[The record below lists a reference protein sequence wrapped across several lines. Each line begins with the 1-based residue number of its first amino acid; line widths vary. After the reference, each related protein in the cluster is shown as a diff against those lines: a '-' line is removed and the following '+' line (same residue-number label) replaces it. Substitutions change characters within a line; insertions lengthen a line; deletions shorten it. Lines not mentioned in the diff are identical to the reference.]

1 LFFPVGFLAQERDER
16 TEQMLTDST
25 QIAVERALSGVAE
38 RQRVSAHNLANAVTP
53 GFRSQRVTFEEQLGQ
68 ALRAGRPDQAG
79 ISTVAANTPVDING
93 NDVLVEEETTILLES
108 GVRYEALAEALNYKF
123 GLLRTAIGGS

>member
-1 LFFPVGFLAQERDER
+1 
-16 TEQMLTDST
+16 MLTDST
-25 QIAVERALSGVAE
+25 QLAVERALSGVSE

-53 GFRSQRVTFEEQLGQ
+53 GFRSQRVAFEE
-68 ALRAGRPDQAG
+68 ALSAALSSGRPATSE
-79 ISTVAANTPVDING
+79 ISTSAANTPIGIND
-93 NDVLVEEETTILLES
+93 NDVSVEEETTILLES